1 MTPLPTLPNGQQL
14 SALQVS
20 INPPRYVYGDAAVLA
35 WLRTELIER
44 TSSGMP
50 HPQNN
55 PVNWR

>member
-1 MTPLPTLPNGQQL
+1 MTLPLHPSGQQL

-20 INPPRYVYGDAAVLA
+20 MNPPRFVYGEPDVLE
-35 WLRTELIER
+35 WLRNELMER

-50 HPQNN
+50 RPQDK